1 MAIFNMSEIGNV
13 NFDSK
18 DDIKQIK
25 SHLFMLNDQ
34 LRYMFNNLNPEDN
47 YSDKALVKYIE
58 NNEKIAE
65 IDISVNHIK
74 LAMVNKGNIISTIN
88 LSEEGVAI
96 KGDKIK
102 LEGTVTA
109 NNYFR
114 INTDGS
120 MHCTNANINGTL
132 TGSNINASNIIG
144 SNINATTIKGSDIE
158 GSTIRGGNII
168 GANITG
174 GSIKGEVELQCG
186 HSFWAKDVG
195 DNRAYEVGFGAFYAY
210 YDGGIGKD
218 VFSDH
223 MSNLRLINGGDIH
236 CKDIYFPEDSWTD
249 GWSLLRMLKDLYNK
263 YTI

>member
-1 MAIFNMSEIGNV
+1 MAIFNMSEIGNI

-34 LRYMFNNLNPEDN
+34 LRYMFNNLSPEDN
-47 YSDKALVKYIE
+47 YSNKALVKYVE
-58 NNEKIAE
+58 NNEKISE
-65 IDISVNHIK
+65 IDISLDQIK
-74 LAMVNKGNIISTIN
+74 LTMVNKGNIISTIN

-114 INTDGS
+114 INNDGS
-120 MHCTNANINGTL
+120 MQCNNATINGTL
-132 TGSNINASNIIG
+132 TGSSINASNI
-144 SNINATTIKGSDIE
+144 T
-158 GSTIRGGNII
+158 GSTIQGSAIVGTE
-168 GANITG
+168 ITG
-174 GSIKGEVELQCG
+174 GSIKGEVELECG
-186 HSFWAKDVG
+186 AHFWATDVG
-195 DNRAYEVGFGAFYAY
+195 DNRAYEVGLGSFYAH
-210 YDGGIGKD
+210 YDTDTGEH

-223 MSNLRLINGGDIH
+223 MNNIKLINGGNIH
-236 CKDIYFPEDSWTD
+236 CKDIYFPDDSWAD

>member
-132 TGSNINASNIIG
+132 TGSNINASNI
-144 SNINATTIKGSDIE
+144 S
-158 GSTIRGGNII
+158 GSTITGSTII
-168 GANITG
+168 GTEITG
-174 GSIKGEVELQCG
+174 GSIKGEVELECG
-186 HSFWAKDVG
+186 HSFWARDVG
-195 DNRAYEVGFGAFYAY
+195 DNRAYEVGFGTFYAH
-210 YDGGIGKD
+210 YDTDTREHI
-218 VFSDH
+218 FSDH
-223 MSNLRLINGGDIH
+223 MNNIKLINGGDIH